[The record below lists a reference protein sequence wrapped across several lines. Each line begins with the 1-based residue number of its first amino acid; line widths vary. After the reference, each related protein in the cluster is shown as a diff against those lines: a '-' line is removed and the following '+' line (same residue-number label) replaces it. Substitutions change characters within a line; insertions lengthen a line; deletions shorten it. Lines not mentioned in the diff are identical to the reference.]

1 MIGSIPTHQI
11 IGNTIIIIRP
21 QQQFG
26 VNPSL
31 ITTVE

>member
-11 IGNTIIIIRP
+11 IGNTTTIIIRP

-31 ITTVE
+31 TTVK